1 MSSYVLHKPAY
12 AINKV
17 RVYIGKND
25 NHRGTMILFTS
36 TFSRFAEKTKNEQRN
51 RPEMIRSIDRHKRSL

>member
-36 TFSRFAEKTKNEQRN
+36 TFSRFAEKLRMSNEIVPR
-51 RPEMIRSIDRHKRSL
+51 